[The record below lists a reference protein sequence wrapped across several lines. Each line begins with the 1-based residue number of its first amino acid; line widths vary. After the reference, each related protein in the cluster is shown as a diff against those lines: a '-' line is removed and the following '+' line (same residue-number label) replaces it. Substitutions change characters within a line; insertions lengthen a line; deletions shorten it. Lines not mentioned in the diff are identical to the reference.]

1 MHRLLIGGL
10 AAALC
15 VAVAAPA
22 RAQTQQ
28 ADVPT
33 LLTRVRAYLDTYRS
47 DLAYVIADEDSTQ
60 RINRQVPAEPRAKTT
75 RHTKGE
81 IHFRVIGTMQAWIA
95 VRVVTTVDGAPVE
108 DRADLRGAL
117 DTRSI
122 EDVVRD
128 FKASNSRFNIGRTQR
143 NFNEPTLAL
152 GLLEPAR
159 HGTLTFEIRRRRV
172 EDDVTLVTLAFREIS
187 SAHPF
192 VVDLKHGHA
201 PVDGEFVVEEATG
214 RIRSSRLRIRL
225 ETGPSEA
232 VLTTEYGHDTKL
244 DLWVPTVFRETYE
257 TGTEQRAARGDYN
270 QIAFESIYC
279 ESRYTNVRRF
289 QVTSRIR

>member
-10 AAALC
+10 GAVLC
-15 VAVAAPA
+15 VAAAMPA
-22 RAQTQQ
+22 RAQTQP
-28 ADVPT
+28 ADVST

-47 DLAYVIADEDSTQ
+47 ELAFVIADEDSTQ

-95 VRVVTTVDGAPVE
+95 VRDVTTVDGAPVE

-117 DTRSI
+117 DTRSV
-122 EDVVRD
+122 EEVVRD
-128 FKASNSRFNIGRTQR
+128 FKAANSRFNIGRTQR

-159 HGTLTFEIRRRRV
+159 HDTLEFEIRRRRT
-172 EDDVTLVTLAFREIS
+172 ENGVTLVTLAFRETS
-187 SAHPF
+187 STFPF

-257 TGTEQRAARGDYN
+257 TGTEQRAARGEYN